1 MCSCTC
7 TSQDESFL
15 SFTNPQSWKAIQTSI
30 QTNKFSQTI
39 YSELSCFLFV
49 SPRDVQ
55 SPLTTGTPTEG
66 ECQGREEHSCLNGN
80 HHQGIED
87 SNDV

>member
-15 SFTNPQSWKAIQTSI
+15 SFTNPQSWKAIKTSI

-39 YSELSCFLFV
+39 YSELCCFLFV
-49 SPRDVQ
+49 SHRDVQ

-66 ECQGREEHSCLNGN
+66 ECQGREEHSCLNEN

-87 SNDV
+87 SHDV